1 MTGIGG
7 GVPNRRSAPR
17 VPRAQVSATIF
28 PGKVELGQAIVK
40 QVSGGD
46 VEPKG

>member
-7 GVPNRRSAPR
+7 GVPNADRPR